1 MVTQAALRRRST
13 KDDPDGRRRRESTKH
28 IHNSRTD
35 RLFLVV
41 VYGVLLVFLLSV
53 FLPLLNVVASSFSD
67 PLAVNSGQV
76 TFWPVNF
83 SLRGY
88 QKALSDPQIM
98 SGFVNSLF
106 YTGVGTA
113 LAVVLTVCIA
123 YPLSRRDFWGRSV
136 ISMGIVFTML
146 FAGGIIPTYLVVRQ
160 LGLLNT
166 PLAMILPQACGV
178 WQVIIAMAFFR
189 STIPDDLYEAAQLD
203 GASDLGFLVRV
214 VLPLSKPLL
223 AVVTLM
229 YAVYSWNSYFD
240 AMIYLQ
246 NQGLWPLQLV
256 LRNVLILNQAT
267 PSMSA
272 TEVLER
278 QQLTELLKYSV
289 MVIASVPLLVVYPF
303 VARHFTQG
311 VMVGAIKG

>member
-1 MVTQAALRRRST
+1 MVKSKRIRTT
-13 KDDPDGRRRRESTKH
+13 G
-28 IHNSRTD
+28 TD
-35 RLFLVV
+35 RVFMVFAYGILAIFFLA
-41 VYGVLLVFLLSV
+41 V
-53 FLPLLNVVASSFSD
+53 FLPLLNVVANSFSA
-67 PLAVNSGQV
+67 PAAVNAGRV
-76 TFWPVNF
+76 TFWPVDF

-88 QKALSDPQIM
+88 QKAFSDPQIM
-98 SGFVNSLF
+98 SGFLHSLF
-106 YTGVGTA
+106 YTGVGTV

-123 YPLSRRDFWGRSV
+123 YPLSRKDLWGRSV
-136 ISMGIVFTML
+136 ISMAIIFTML

-189 STIPDDLYEAAQLD
+189 STIPEDLYEAAQLD
-203 GASDLGFLVRV
+203 GASDLNFLLRV
-214 VLPLSKPLL
+214 VVPLSKPVL
-223 AVVTLM
+223 AVVALM

-240 AMIYLQ
+240 AMLYLQ
-246 NQGLWPLQLV
+246 NQHLWPLQLV
-256 LRNVLILNQAT
+256 LRNVLVLNQAT

-272 TEVLER
+272 TEILER
-278 QQLTELLKYSV
+278 QQLADLLKYSV

-303 VARHFTQG
+303 VARHFTKG

>member
-1 MVTQAALRRRST
+1 V
-13 KDDPDGRRRRESTKH
+13 
-28 IHNSRTD
+28 
-35 RLFLVV
+35 FLVFA
-41 VYGVLLVFLLSV
+41 YMVLAVFFLAV
-53 FLPLLNVVASSFSD
+53 FLPLLNVVANSFSA
-67 PLAVNSGQV
+67 PAAVNAGRV
-76 TFWPVNF
+76 TFWPVDF

-88 QKALSDPQIM
+88 EKALSDPQIM
-98 SGFVNSLF
+98 SGFLHSLL
-106 YTGVGTA
+106 YTGVGTI

-136 ISMGIVFTML
+136 ISMAIVFTML

-166 PLAMILPQACGV
+166 PFAMILPQACGV

-189 STIPDDLYEAAQLD
+189 STIPEDLYEAAQLD
-203 GASDLGFLVRV
+203 GASDIGFLVRV
-214 VLPLSKPLL
+214 VVPLSKPVL
-223 AVVTLM
+223 AVIALM
-229 YAVYSWNSYFD
+229 YAVSSWNSYFD
-240 AMIYLQ
+240 AMLYLQ
-246 NQGLWPLQLV
+246 NPSLWPLQLV
-256 LRNVLILNQAT
+256 LRNVLILNQST

-278 QQLTELLKYSV
+278 QQLADLLKYSV

-311 VMVGAIKG
+311 VMLGAIKG